1 MAFQL
6 KSSFKYFPR
15 KPLGLALFNS
25 IFAMLQICIFF
36 LFSHIIQEMKFRILL
51 LGLLLSLVKA
61 FSLAADI
68 TQSGPAFYPAKD
80 SALIGGFL
88 LDGNPKNIIKKG
100 PHGKA
105 VKIKKTS
112 GYTGKPGTAIQFSP
126 GTGMDFS
133 KIDIPLDISAD
144 TFPEITITFWIK
156 ASENYKNLQPFM
168 AGGSKGRS
176 LLTRISGGMQH
187 WCASGGK
194 EDKIIGPAVLK
205 DKWTFIALVYDYPNR
220 QARLIVN
227 DEVSAGRASTGTN
240 LQHISLGNFKGV
252 MDDLLIFGRILS
264 LEEIEHISGIP
275 VAKNREG
282 YSINDRSAYREK
294 RRLSRLSGIQE
305 GEVYILARSEMA
317 VRDSV
322 RSPNTLHIF
331 SEGDTIFITGTAK
344 DDWFKVK
351 NHKGEEGFVSGKTI
365 KSSAYRT
372 GDFKLIFRFLNWLS
386 HIFMINRIGN
396 WIAVAIFLLILY
408 FAVKF
413 RNRLNDWF
421 SRFGGI
427 SETEAFASK
436 GSSGRPGIRM
446 PGIFTRNFPLQRP
459 ALWMILPGLLFGI
472 MIMGGSLW
480 DSYELEWY
488 FSEGANIIPA
498 GFTHPMH
505 WVLWSLSLIIIV
517 LIITLFLE
525 SLTIAGPWPG
535 LFRFI
540 MLAVLNVM
548 AVVVSLYLL
557 IGFVVVIFG
566 LLLLFFPHSSSFRQ

>member
-1 MAFQL
+1 
-6 KSSFKYFPR
+6 
-15 KPLGLALFNS
+15 
-25 IFAMLQICIFF
+25 
-36 LFSHIIQEMKFRILL
+36 MKFRIFFP
-51 LGLLLSLVKA
+51 GLLLAFLQALPLIADDNKA
-61 FSLAADI
+61 ASVF
-68 TQSGPAFYPAKD
+68 QPAQD
-80 SALIGGFL
+80 SAFVGGFL
-88 LDGNPKNIIKKG
+88 LDGTSKNLNSNG
-100 PHGKA
+100 PHGKS
-105 VKIKKTS
+105 VKVKKTS
-112 GYTGKPGTAIQFSP
+112 GYTGKPGTAMQFSP

-144 TFPEITITFWIK
+144 KFPEITITFWIK
-156 ASENYKNLQPFM
+156 ASETYKNLQPFM
-168 AGGSKGRS
+168 AGGSEGRS
-176 LLTRISGGMQH
+176 LLTRSSGGMQH

-194 EDKIIGPAVLK
+194 EENIIGPAVLK
-205 DKWTFIALVYDYPNR
+205 DKWTFIALVYDFPNR
-220 QARLIVN
+220 QARLVVN
-227 DEVSAGRASTGTN
+227 DEVSAGSASTGTN
-240 LQHISLGNFKGV
+240 AQHISLGNFEGA

-264 LEEIEHISGIP
+264 LEEIESISGIA
-275 VAKNREG
+275 VAKNREE
-282 YSINDRSAYREK
+282 YSISDRSAYREK

-305 GEVYILARSEMA
+305 GDVYILAKSEMA
-317 VRDSV
+317 VRDSAG
-322 RSPNTLHIF
+322 SPNTLHIF

-351 NHKGEEGFVSGKTI
+351 NHKGEEGFASGKTI
-365 KSSAYRT
+365 KSSAYKT

-396 WIAVAIFLLILY
+396 WIAAAIFLLILY

-421 SRFGGI
+421 SGFGGI

-436 GSSGRPGIRM
+436 GSGSRHGIRM
-446 PGIFTRNFPLQRP
+446 PGIFTRNFPVQRP
-459 ALWMILPGLLFGI
+459 ALWMLLPGLLFGI

-498 GFTHPMH
+498 GFTHPLH
-505 WVLWSLSLIIIV
+505 WVLWSLSLLIIL

-525 SLTIAGPWPG
+525 SLTIAGPWAG
-535 LFRFI
+535 LLRFV
-540 MLAVLNVM
+540 MLCLLNAM

-566 LLLLFFPHSSSFRQ
+566 LLLLFFLIAALFSNNRRYNDRRYYN

>member
-1 MAFQL
+1 
-6 KSSFKYFPR
+6 
-15 KPLGLALFNS
+15 
-25 IFAMLQICIFF
+25 
-36 LFSHIIQEMKFRILL
+36 MKFRIFF
-51 LGLLLSLVKA
+51 LGLLLAFLQALPLIADDNKA
-61 FSLAADI
+61 ASVF
-68 TQSGPAFYPAKD
+68 QPAQD
-80 SALIGGFL
+80 SAFVGGFL
-88 LDGNPKNIIKKG
+88 LNGTSKNLNPNG
-100 PHGKA
+100 PHGKS
-105 VKIKKTS
+105 VKVKKTS
-112 GYTGKPGTAIQFSP
+112 GYTGKPGTAMQFSP

-144 TFPEITITFWIK
+144 KFPEITITFWIK
-156 ASENYKNLQPFM
+156 ASETYKNLQPFM
-168 AGGSKGRS
+168 AGGSEGRS
-176 LLTRISGGMQH
+176 LLTRSSGGMQH

-194 EDKIIGPAVLK
+194 EENIIGPAVLK
-205 DKWTFIALVYDYPNR
+205 DKWTFVALVYDFPNR
-220 QARLIVN
+220 QARLVVN
-227 DEVSAGRASTGTN
+227 DEVSAGSASTGTN
-240 LQHISLGNFKGV
+240 VQHISLGNFEGA

-264 LEEIEHISGIP
+264 MEEIESISGIA
-275 VAKNREG
+275 VAKNREE
-282 YSINDRSAYREK
+282 YSISDRSAYREK

-305 GEVYILARSEMA
+305 GDVYILAKSKMA
-317 VRDSV
+317 VRDSAG
-322 RSPNTLHIF
+322 SPNTLHIF
-331 SEGDTIFITGTAK
+331 SEDDTIFITGAAK

-365 KSSAYRT
+365 KSSAYQT
-372 GDFKLIFRFLNWLS
+372 GDFKMIFRFLNWLS

-396 WIAVAIFLLILY
+396 WIAAAIFLLILY

-436 GSSGRPGIRM
+436 GSTGRQRIRM
-446 PGIFTRNFPLQRP
+446 PGIFTRNFPVQRP

-498 GFTHPMH
+498 GFTHPLH
-505 WVLWSLSLIIIV
+505 WVLWSLSLLIIL

-525 SLTIAGPWPG
+525 SLTIAGPWAG
-535 LFRFI
+535 LLRFV
-540 MLAVLNVM
+540 MLCLLNAM

-566 LLLLFFPHSSSFRQ
+566 LLLLFFLIAALFSNNRRYNDRRYYN